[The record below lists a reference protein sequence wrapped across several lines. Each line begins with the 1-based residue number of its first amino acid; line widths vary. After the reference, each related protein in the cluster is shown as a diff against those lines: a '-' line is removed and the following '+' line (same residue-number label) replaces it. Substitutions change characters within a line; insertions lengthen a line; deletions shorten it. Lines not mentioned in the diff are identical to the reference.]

1 MIEILIVDD
10 HVIVIEGLKQILS
23 DISDMSVSGE
33 AYSGDEALTIM
44 RGRRFDVVLL
54 DISMPGKNILELIK
68 EIKIRFPM
76 LPILILSMYP
86 EDQYAVRMLRAGADG
101 YLTKDSA
108 AEQLVYAIRK
118 VASGGKY
125 VSIAMTEKL
134 VNELNLKSKES
145 SLPHLQ
151 LSDREFQV
159 FISLCKGAKITDIA
173 NEMAKSVKTV
183 STFRTRLMKKM
194 NMTTNAE
201 LITYAL
207 KKDLIS

>member
-23 DISDMSVSGE
+23 DIPDMFVSGE
-33 AYSGDEALTIM
+33 AYSGDEALSIM
-44 RGRRFDVVLL
+44 RGRNFDVVLL

-68 EIKIRFPM
+68 EIKIRFPL

-125 VSIAMTEKL
+125 VSIAMTDKL
-134 VNELNLKSKES
+134 VNELNPKSES

-159 FISLCKGAKITDIA
+159 FVSICKGTKITDIA
-173 NEMAKSVKTV
+173 NDMSKSVKTI

-201 LITYAL
+201 LITYAI
-207 KKDLIS
+207 KKNLIS

>member
-33 AYSGDEALTIM
+33 AYSGDEALSIM
-44 RGRRFDVVLL
+44 RGRNFDVVLL

-68 EIKIRFPM
+68 EIKIRFPL

-108 AEQLVYAIRK
+108 TEQLVYAIRK
-118 VASGGKY
+118 VASGSKY
-125 VSIAMTEKL
+125 VSIAMTDKL
-134 VNELNLKSKES
+134 VNELNLKSES

-159 FISLCKGAKITDIA
+159 FVALCKGAKITDIA
-173 NEMAKSVKTV
+173 NEMSRSVKTI

-201 LITYAL
+201 LITYAI
-207 KKDLIS
+207 KKNLI